1 MKFALITFING
12 GLLTITA
19 SYKNTAKL
27 YNLSSNLNP
36 CVIRLIKEIEWRHIT
51 KMKRITQEIN
61 NKLLTTTLYLKISC
75 QLLKAIILTLI
86 TLF

>member
-1 MKFALITFING
+1 MVGCLQ
-12 GLLTITA
+12 LPRLTKILQNYIICQA
-19 SYKNTAKL
+19 
-27 YNLSSNLNP
+27 NLNP